1 MVASVAIC
9 KGNHNIGKE
18 KYLKAST
25 HRFSPDDYDQ
35 HGMLRLPL
43 WFWGVLILQ
52 ARTWLLFVMA
62 GTSRDQG
69 SGLLQLFYPDS
80 QRFWYGMLL
89 GLPAAL
95 AFLIAGRRQH
105 WPRLWCSWRWVLI
118 VSLAAALLGSLYS
131 LWQQDSN
138 EPPLDLLLALVDV
151 LAMGY
156 LLMNRRLK
164 ACFTPQ
170 DEGD

>member
-1 MVASVAIC
+1 M
-9 KGNHNIGKE
+9 
-18 KYLKAST
+18 KAST

-35 HGMLRLPL
+35 HGVLRLPL

-62 GTSRDQG
+62 STSREQG
-69 SGLLQLFYPDS
+69 PGLLQLFYPDT

-95 AFLIAGRRQH
+95 AFLIGSRRQQ
-105 WPRLWCSWRWVLI
+105 WPRLWRAWRWVLAA
-118 VSLAAALLGSLYS
+118 SLLAALLGSLYS

-138 EPPLDLLLALVDV
+138 EPPVDIILALLDALALWYLLL
-151 LAMGY
+151 
-156 LLMNRRLK
+156 NQRLQ
-164 ACFTPQ
+164 ACFELPEEQ
-170 DEGD
+170 D

>member
-1 MVASVAIC
+1 MVATVAIC
-9 KGNHNIGKE
+9 KGNHNICKE

-35 HGMLRLPL
+35 HGMLRMPL

-105 WPRLWCSWRWVLI
+105 WPRLWRCWRWVLI

-138 EPPLDLLLALVDV
+138 EPPLDLLLALLDV

-164 ACFTPQ
+164 ACFIPQ
-170 DEGD
+170 DEVD